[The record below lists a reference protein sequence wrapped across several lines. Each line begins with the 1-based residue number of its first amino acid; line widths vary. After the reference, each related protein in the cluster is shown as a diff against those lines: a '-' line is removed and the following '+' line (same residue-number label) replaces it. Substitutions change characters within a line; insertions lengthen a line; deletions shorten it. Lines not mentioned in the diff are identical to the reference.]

1 MSRGFRER
9 VAVSLLGAA
18 IVLGAVLGVVTV
30 RSFNQPASAVAVQQG
45 EVSGTQANT
54 TATTSSPW
62 YLHSY
67 RPSNVSDGNIYCAV
81 GPNGTASDPT
91 TQA

>member
-30 RSFNQPASAVAVQQG
+30 RSFNQPASTVAVQQG

-54 TATTSSPW
+54 TGASPAA
-62 YLHSY
+62 
-67 RPSNVSDGNIYCAV
+67 I
-81 GPNGTASDPT
+81 GT
-91 TQA
+91 